1 MKKLSQIS
9 TETRFKNPWWE
20 YRFDTYELPN
30 GELGE
35 YHYVYTAGSTF
46 VIPQL
51 SNGDIIMVEQFRYLN
66 GKTSVEFPGG
76 GLPNGIE
83 PVENA
88 KKELKEETG
97 FICNKINK
105 LGVFNPYNGV
115 TNEICH
121 VFLATDL
128 ISGEQELEDS
138 EEMSV
143 RSYSLEEINE
153 LIASNEIW
161 DGMTLAAWS
170 IFKNK
175 IKD

>member
-9 TETRFKNPWWE
+9 TSIKFKNPWWE

-30 GELGE
+30 GDLGE

-46 VIPQL
+46 VIPVL
-51 SNGDIIMVEQFRYLN
+51 DNGDIIMVEQFRYLN
-66 GKTSVEFPGG
+66 GRASLEFPGG
-76 GLPNGIE
+76 GLPE
-83 PVENA
+83 SVDPFENA

-97 FICNKINK
+97 FTCNKINK

-121 VFLATDL
+121 VYLASEL
-128 ISGEQELEDS
+128 ESGEQDLEDS

-143 RSYSLEEINE
+143 KSFTQNEINKM
-153 LIASNEIW
+153 ISSNEIW

-170 IFKNK
+170 IFEHNK
-175 IKD
+175 